1 MPAVSKKQQ
10 KFFGIVRAIQKGEMA
25 PTTPATAKAAADMKK
40 GDVKKFASTKHKGLP
55 EKKKIVE
62 DKQVKKIIKQLRK
75 SVKSHKK
82 QADTLEKKIKTF
94 KESAF
99 TNITVGNKVAQTFQ
113 HATGATITVDGA
125 LGGKMMVPSQVTLD
139 LGFGEKITVDGPT
152 ESEFGL
158 AGYTKPLDSKLQ
170 KRIADQSVDEINDKL
185 DASQEASGAETAK
198 VSDIPSE
205 TTFPDTMPSEAEM
218 EANYEKFREGN
229 PDLPPFSELT
239 SGIQLPDIPKE
250 GWTYDQ
256 YVAMSNAIRAAG
268 ASAEEPIAK
277 QIIDYSPTGTKIHL
291 DKFGQRN
298 TPIGLIDARSAITN
312 AVNRA
317 LAALDAAWERYNKIP
332 EPSGYGTDPSRD
344 TETEARPV
352 RGGQLDPTQKFGMR
366 DLGSGP
372 AMTDL
377 GVERK
382 PTGLARVLGGAIDQI
397 TGNRT
402 DFDKRGGKKFNPVA
416 ATADAL
422 TGNMTDFDNR
432 GGIPT
437 GTNRLIGATIDQIT
451 GNRTDFDRRGGEKF
465 NPIDG
470 AITKI
475 YGAADGAKLINKI
488 NPVIQKHKRDFAKA
502 NNISFLG
509 IPQEFKNKGYENSV
523 IKDGNPGS
531 FTNPIINPISDRT
544 KKKFIK
550 ALDLNNNFTDIATQL
565 INLSGDSF
573 HKATGMKV
581 THSEIPG
588 KAGDAEYNVVLNDKG
603 GIEIFDNYAFTE
615 RGYMNYPGTGIAKK
629 IGGTEFQKDVATMY
643 DKAGPVGALA
653 HTLLGDIPDR
663 QDPPVRFKTVFT
675 KKDLVRYLG
684 DTNYKILINR
694 MKNERKERD
703 NLYKLSGNKINASNL
718 GLKESKL
725 SFNLIQQFKDGL
737 NPDRL
742 KKLKEQTTF
751 PQMQERIRN
760 AKEKRREQQ
769 KKSEKLYMDTKK
781 KGVKFYDKKGTGRLK
796 DGKKVYD

>member
-25 PTTPATAKAAADMKK
+25 PTTPETAKAAADMKK

-99 TNITVGNKVAQTFQ
+99 SNITVGNKVAQTFQ
-113 HATGATITVDGA
+113 HATGATITLDGA

-205 TTFPDTMPSEAEM
+205 TTFPDTMPSMAEM
-218 EANYEKFREGN
+218 EASYEDYRKNN
-229 PDLPPFSELT
+229 PDFPPFSELA
-239 SGIQLPDIPKE
+239 SDLELPDIPEE
-250 GWTYDQ
+250 GWTYDE
-256 YVAMSNAIRAAG
+256 YVAMMNALAEAAAKRAEPIEKEIRAYG
-268 ASAEEPIAK
+268 
-277 QIIDYSPTGTKIHL
+277 PTGTKIYL
-291 DKFGQRN
+291 DRFGQRN
-298 TPIGLIDARSAITN
+298 TPIGLIDANSAIIE
-312 AVNRA
+312 A
-317 LAALDAAWERYNKIP
+317 LSKAQEALYQKWLAYNKMP
-332 EPSGYGTDPSRD
+332 DLPSGSPEDADPK
-344 TETEARPV
+344 
-352 RGGQLDPTQKFGMR
+352 LDPTQKFGMR

-382 PTGLARVLGGAIDQI
+382 SPSGTFDKDGNYIPPGFEDAIRTDQIGDTQGEFMPSNPPGMRQQRGVDETKPEGLSRVVAGLADLAPGQKF
-397 TGNRT
+397 
-402 DFDKRGGKKFNPVA
+402 DFDKRGNIDLNLVRTKEDLPKNVVINAMAKLARKSTSGYSLPFDLTIKYAMGDNSPVTTSPGKGFNKDTLKVIASKHTPGTTKGDINKSDYSLSGGYDQGVGQTLKT
-416 ATADAL
+416 ATVQGAFQTFDYEV
-422 TGNMTDFDNR
+422 TPEGIRVIDRFNFEEPDSYGGN
-432 GGIPT
+432 
-437 GTNRLIGATIDQIT
+437 TNIGA
-451 GNRTDFDRRGGEKF
+451 F
-465 NPIDG
+465 
-470 AITKI
+470 
-475 YGAADGAKLINKI
+475 
-488 NPVIQKHKRDFAKA
+488 
-502 NNISFLG
+502 
-509 IPQEFKNKGYENSV
+509 
-523 IKDGNPGS
+523 
-531 FTNPIINPISDRT
+531 
-544 KKKFIK
+544 
-550 ALDLNNNFTDIATQL
+550 
-565 INLSGDSF
+565 
-573 HKATGMKV
+573 
-581 THSEIPG
+581 
-588 KAGDAEYNVVLNDKG
+588 
-603 GIEIFDNYAFTE
+603 
-615 RGYMNYPGTGIAKK
+615 
-629 IGGTEFQKDVATMY
+629 
-643 DKAGPVGALA
+643 
-653 HTLLGDIPDR
+653 GDIPGAQFIATNLVRIGDLR
-663 QDPPVRFKTVFT
+663 ARLDGKDPRSKDYGPKIDYIIPKNQLT
-675 KKDLVRYLG
+675 KQQKDLFYG
-684 DTNYKILINR
+684 
-694 MKNERKERD
+694 RD
-703 NLYKLSGNKINASNL
+703 SIYELEPGVVKKKKGI
-718 GLKESKL
+718 KESKL
-725 SFNLIQQFKDGL
+725 SFELIQQFKEGL
-737 NPDRL
+737 NHDRL